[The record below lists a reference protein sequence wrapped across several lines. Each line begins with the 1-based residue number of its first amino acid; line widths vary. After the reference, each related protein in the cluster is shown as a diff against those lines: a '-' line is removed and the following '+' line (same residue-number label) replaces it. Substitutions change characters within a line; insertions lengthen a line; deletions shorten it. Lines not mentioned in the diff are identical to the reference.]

1 MKKGA
6 RGVSLVEV
14 LVAVMIISFVS
25 VGILQT
31 FLVNL
36 NAAELNR
43 GNTVAMA
50 HLGNMLEK
58 IRCAA
63 FDDLTTRFP
72 NQDVDGPT
80 GNNYADI
87 VGGYTLPNEH
97 ITVTYTDPSTDPLEI
112 IITLTWRYRNTLDR
126 TNALATKRTR

>member
-6 RGVSLVEV
+6 RGVSLLEI
-14 LVAVMIISFVS
+14 LVAVTIISFVS

-36 NAAELNR
+36 NAAELNK

-58 IRCAA
+58 IKCTA
-63 FDDLTTRFP
+63 FNDLTTRFP
-72 NQDVDGPT
+72 NGDVDGPT

-87 VGGYTLPNEH
+87 AGGYTLTNEH
-97 ITVTYTDPSTDPLEI
+97 ITVTYVDPSSDPLEI
-112 IITLTWRYRNTLDR
+112 VVTLTWRYKNSLDR
-126 TNALATKRTR
+126 TNVLATKRTR